1 MSMKFYLCTM
11 HFTPPFLNSE
21 FIFKTSR
28 SGGKGGQNVNKV
40 SSKVLIEFHIN
51 DSQLLNDDEKKILL
65 EKLASKLTK
74 DDVLQIV
81 SQTERSQLG
90 NKEIAIKKMYSVL
103 NRCFVVRKKRKA
115 TKPSKSSVEQRL
127 KAKKRN
133 AEIKKLRKVD

>member
-1 MSMKFYLCTM
+1 MY
-11 HFTPPFLNSE
+11 FTPPFLASE

-40 SSKVLIEFHIN
+40 SSKVLIEFHIS
-51 DSQLLNDDEKKILL
+51 DSQLLNEEEKKILL
-65 EKLASKLTK
+65 EKLATK
-74 DDVLQIV
+74 ITNDGVLQIV

-103 NRCFVVRKKRKA
+103 NRCFVVKKKRKA
-115 TKPSKSSVEQRL
+115 TRPSKSSVEERL

-133 AEIKKLRKVD
+133 AEIKKLRRVNLD

>member
-1 MSMKFYLCTM
+1 M
-11 HFTPPFLNSE
+11 HFKPPFLHPE

-51 DSQLLNDDEKKILL
+51 TSQLLSEKEKSILL

-81 SQTERSQLG
+81 SQTERSQLE
-90 NKEIAIKKMYSVL
+90 NKEIAIKKMYATL
-103 NRCFVVRKKRKA
+103 NKCFVVRKKRTA
-115 TKPSKSSVEQRL
+115 TKPSKSSVEKRL
-127 KAKKRN
+127 NSKKRN
-133 AEIKKLRKVD
+133 SEVKKLRKVDEE

>member
-1 MSMKFYLCTM
+1 M

-40 SSKVLIEFHIN
+40 SSKVLIEFHI
-51 DSQLLNDDEKKILL
+51 SHAQLLNEEEKKILL
-65 EKLASKLTK
+65 EKLATKLTK

-103 NRCFVVRKKRKA
+103 NRCFVVRKKRKP
-115 TKPSKSSVEQRL
+115 TKPSKSSVEERL
-127 KAKKRN
+127 KTKKIN
-133 AEIKKLRKVD
+133 AVIKEMRKKLDE